1 MSTRK
6 QIENYCK
13 KNKLIELNS
22 DNLGG
27 DKYYFDV
34 KKNIVIKFSLF
45 SKNPTSFKIATKS
58 EINDIIKSYEISTKR
73 SRLRKFK
80 SSKRSTSK
88 PNY

>member
-13 KNKLIELNS
+13 KNKLIELRS

-27 DKYYFDV
+27 DKYYLNT

-45 SKNPTSFKIATKS
+45 SKNPTSFEIATRS
-58 EINDIIKSYEISTKR
+58 EINEIIKSYERPISSRRKR
-73 SRLRKFK
+73 FSF
-80 SSKRSTSK
+80 SSF
-88 PNY
+88 